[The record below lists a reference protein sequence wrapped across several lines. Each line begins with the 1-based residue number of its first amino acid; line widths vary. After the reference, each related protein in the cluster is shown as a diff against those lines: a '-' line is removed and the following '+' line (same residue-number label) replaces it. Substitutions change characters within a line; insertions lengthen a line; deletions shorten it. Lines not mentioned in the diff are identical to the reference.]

1 MRLFIHRQRRKK
13 MNQKRKWIALLLLF
27 AIATSTVGCI
37 TIKVGGKAQLAPST
51 EEGTKVAQKRCWFI
65 LFGLVPLGDNSID
78 SYIPA
83 TAAKVRVETKW
94 TLLDIVMNLFTE
106 LLTIVS
112 FTAEIY
118 EVP

>member
-1 MRLFIHRQRRKK
+1 MNIKRR
-13 MNQKRKWIALLLLF
+13 WIALLLLF
-27 AIATSTVGCI
+27 AFTTSMTGCI
-37 TIKVGGKAQLAPST
+37 TMKIGGKAQLAPST

-65 LFGLVPLGDNSID
+65 LFGLIPLGDNSID

-83 TAAKVRVETKW
+83 GAKKVRVATKW
-94 TLLDIVMNLFTE
+94 TFLDIVMNIFTE
-106 LLTIVS
+106 LVTIVS